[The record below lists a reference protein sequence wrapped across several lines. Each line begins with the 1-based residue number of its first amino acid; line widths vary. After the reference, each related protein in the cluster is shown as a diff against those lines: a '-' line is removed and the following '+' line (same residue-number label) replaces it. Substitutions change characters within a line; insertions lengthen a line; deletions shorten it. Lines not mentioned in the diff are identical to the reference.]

1 MKATT
6 IFLPGLVLASGL
18 VLNCSS
24 SSGAPTPLP
33 PSTVTPGAGSG
44 ATGVGGAG
52 TSATA
57 GSPDG
62 GGSPGTAGSVGSAG
76 SAGSGPAGSGGATC
90 AMGIAGTGVAKNAA
104 GKCVPGALA
113 HDDMLCYCQPTTLTQ
128 YADGCFDPQT
138 DPDHCG
144 TTCATKCG
152 ATQVCSAG
160 KCGVTP
166 TTLVPAA
173 AGCKAIRL
181 ALSGT
186 TLYWTDTMHGTVKSI
201 ATTAGATAK
210 TISSTELAPTLIIA
224 NGMNVFWLA
233 TGGKNAIM
241 KSVAGAAPTAV
252 YTATTTDPING
263 FTVSADGNTVYFTL
277 GTKLGAGMGAGIS
290 KIAATGG
297 TVTEV
302 GHEDSGIPHALAVDG
317 MNIGYPTDVNGDV
330 DVMTMGA
337 APAVCASP
345 DSTTAM
351 NSNCNRVARSQ
362 GSLNFEAMLLSG
374 GNAYWGNQSQ
384 IQMAAIADPNGV
396 DSTVASADPSAS
408 SLPAISFNNGSV
420 FFGDDVGFI
429 YKAPLMKN
437 ATVTEIAR
445 AQMGTTSVVGDDA
458 NAYWATGDCA
468 IMTSPVK

>member
-18 VLNCSS
+18 VLNCSG
-24 SSGAPTPLP
+24 SSGAPTAVA
-33 PSTVTPGAGSG
+33 PSGGG
-44 ATGVGGAG
+44 ATGVAGAVAGAG
-52 TSATA
+52 SPATA
-57 GSPDG
+57 GSPG
-62 GGSPGTAGSVGSAG
+62 SGGSPGM
-76 SAGSGPAGSGGATC
+76 AGSGPAGGAGGAVC
-90 AMGIAGTGVAKNAA
+90 ASGVTTGTAKNAA
-104 GKCVPGALA
+104 GKCVPGALT
-113 HDDMLCYCQPTTLTQ
+113 HPDDMLCYCQPTTLTQ
-128 YADGCFDPQT
+128 FPDGCFDPQT

-144 TTCATKCG
+144 TPCATKCG
-152 ATQVCSAG
+152 PAQVCNAG

-173 AGCKAIRL
+173 TGCKAIRL

-201 ATTAGATAK
+201 ATTAGAAAT
-210 TISSTELAPTLIIA
+210 TISGTEKAPTLIVA

-233 TGGKNAIM
+233 TGGMNAIM
-241 KSVAGAAPTAV
+241 KSTAGAAPTAV

-263 FTVSADGNTVYFTL
+263 FTVSADGLTVYFTL

-290 KIAATGG
+290 KVAATGG
-297 TVTEV
+297 TVTPV
-302 GHEDSGIPHALAVDG
+302 GHEDSGIPHALAVSADG

-330 DVMTMGA
+330 DVMTIGGA
-337 APAVCASP
+337 MPAVCASS
-345 DSTTAM
+345 DSTTAT
-351 NSNCNRVARSQ
+351 NLNCNRVARSQ

-374 GNAYWGNQSQ
+374 GNAYWGNQAE
-384 IQMAAIADPNGV
+384 IQMAAIADPAGV

-429 YKAPLMKN
+429 YKAPLVKS

-445 AQMGTTSVVGDDA
+445 GQMGTTSVVGDDA
-458 NAYWATGDCA
+458 NVYWATGDCA
-468 IMTSPVK
+468 IMTAPLK